1 MPHEGNFT
9 VMFTLERSS
18 KAARIGQLALGALL
32 GISALALMSPFSPVY
47 GQTQIVTVT
56 PGSVNLGLTTSI
68 AVAGPAAGSYTL
80 EVVSPSG
87 VTYSQPVTFSAVGQT
102 QTLVFGNA
110 TSGFNVAVKEVGT
123 YNVFLMQGS
132 TVVGTSS
139 FYSTNKLFITMDM
152 VTGGTCYFINN
163 EPRGWKWIPRFYVYY
178 ASNPTLPLAAIP
190 VGAPAA
196 GAKDLR
202 TLLIHDANITVTFTQ
217 PDNKTVTT
225 ASWDSGALL
234 WRGIVNP
241 AWNYTYVGSWNPT
254 VTAKDAAGNSGT
266 YQYTGYPFDIT
277 PATLTAGITLID
289 SKTAAPVAS
298 IYAGESIT
306 ISAIVKYPTNPEP
319 TTGFVTGLDSVN
331 RGGVVTAIVGWG
343 TWNATTNTFGGGAA
357 NPGGV
362 LGTVKLTNTNGING
376 TWTGPFTVAST
387 LPTLPT
393 GVSFA
398 VAIQSSDKA
407 NPPNTGLQVMSLGL
421 APTPAAGGGTVST
434 TTVTAPAATTTVTGP
449 GATTTVVV
457 SGSQTLTQATSTT
470 TATTTVTAAVS
481 TAVSTAFST
490 MTSTISQ
497 VTQSIPTIAY
507 AGMIALLV
515 VGLVI
520 GLVVKMPRSK

>member
-1 MPHEGNFT
+1 
-9 VMFTLERSS
+9 
-18 KAARIGQLALGALL
+18 
-32 GISALALMSPFSPVY
+32 
-47 GQTQIVTVT
+47 
-56 PGSVNLGLTTSI
+56 LGLTTSI
-68 AVAGPAAGSYTL
+68 SVVAPAARSYTVV
-80 EVVSPSG
+80 VVSPSG
-87 VTYSQPVTFSAVGQT
+87 VTYSLPVTFSAPGQT
-102 QTLVFGNA
+102 QTDVFGNA

-123 YNVFLMQGS
+123 YNVFLEQGS

-178 ASNPTLPLAAIP
+178 ASNPTLPLASIA

-202 TLLIHDANITVTFTQ
+202 TLLIHDANLTVTFTQ

-225 ASWDSGALL
+225 ASWDAGALL
-234 WRGIVNP
+234 WRGVVNP
-241 AWNYTYVGSWNPT
+241 GWNYTYVGSWNPT
-254 VTAKDAAGNSGT
+254 VTAKDIAGNTGSL
-266 YQYTGYPFDIT
+266 QYTGFPFAIT
-277 PATLTAGITLID
+277 PATLTASITLTD
-289 SKTAAPVAS
+289 VKTSVPVAS

-306 ISAIVKYPTNPEP
+306 ISATIKYPTNPEP
-319 TTGFVTGLDSVN
+319 TTGYVTGLDSVN
-331 RGGVVTAIVGWG
+331 RGGVVNAVVGWG
-343 TWNATTNTFGGGAA
+343 TWNATTSTFGGGAA

-362 LGTVKLTNTNGING
+362 LGTVKLTNSNGVNG
-376 TWTGPFTVAST
+376 TWTGAYTVGAS
-387 LPTLPT
+387 LPTLPA

-421 APTPAAGGGTVST
+421 APTPATGGSIVST
-434 TTVTAPAATTTVTGP
+434 TTVTAPGTTSTVTGP

-457 SGSQTLTQATSTT
+457 SGTQTITQSTSTT

-481 TAVSTAFST
+481 TAIST
-490 MTSTISQ
+490 MTSTITQ
-497 VTQSIPTIAY
+497 LTQSIPTVAY

-520 GLVVKMPRSK
+520 GLVMKMPRSK